1 MTYQQQIDQ
10 IKPMLDEA
18 LDQYSHAIARGDW
31 TAANKQKRLVSKHRN
46 AIAKIIKAK

>member
-10 IKPMLDEA
+10 IRPMLDEA
-18 LDQYSHAIARGDW
+18 LDQYSHAMARGDW
-31 TAANKQKRLVSKHRN
+31 TEASKYKRQVSKHRN